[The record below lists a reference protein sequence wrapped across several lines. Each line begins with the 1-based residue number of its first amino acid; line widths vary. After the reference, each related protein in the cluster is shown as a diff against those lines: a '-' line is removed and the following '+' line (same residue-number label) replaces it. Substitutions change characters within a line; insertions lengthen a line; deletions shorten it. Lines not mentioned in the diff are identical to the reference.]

1 MRTILI
7 GDIHGCLDEFQELV
21 AALTLIPEDRVI
33 CLGDFMDKGP
43 EPVACLRFARQQGFE
58 SIKGN
63 HEERHWKWRRN
74 VAREL
79 REPGYVNAMRPF
91 HTEEELRQNGE
102 LTPDDLEWIAS
113 MPYWIEFVPGFVAVH
128 GGLLPRLPL
137 DQQPLDKIV
146 RARWLDQT
154 GKPIPTD
161 YESKNPRPPGAVHW
175 TELYDLPYNVV
186 YGHEAHSLTA
196 PREDLSKND
205 SRCFGI
211 DTGCVHGG
219 RLTAL
224 VLDKDLNPSYV
235 QVQARRKYAE
245 PQWGFLAQNT

>member
-1 MRTILI
+1 MRHILI
-7 GDIHGCLDEFQELV
+7 GDVHGCLDEFQELV
-21 AALTLIPEDRVI
+21 RAVAPQPGDRVI

-43 EPVACLRFARQQGFE
+43 EPVACLRFVRQRGFE

-91 HTEEELRQNGE
+91 HSELELGQNRDLSQE
-102 LTPDDLEWIAS
+102 DLEWIEAL
-113 MPYWIEFVPGFVAVH
+113 PYLVEFAPGWVAVH
-128 GGLLPRLPL
+128 GGLLPGLAL
-137 DQQPLDKIV
+137 DKQPVDKIV
-146 RARWLDQT
+146 RARWVDLT
-154 GKPIPTD
+154 GKPVPTD
-161 YESKNPRPPGAVHW
+161 YDSTSPQPPGTVHW
-175 TELYDLPYNVV
+175 TALYDRPYHVV
-186 YGHEAHSLTA
+186 YGHEAHSLTM
-196 PREDLSKND
+196 PREDGTKD
-205 SRCFGI
+205 GRTCYGI

-224 VLDKDLNPSYV
+224 VLDENLSPSYV

-245 PQWGFLAQNT
+245 PQWGFPTQNP